1 MFLKLVLLVLSFSGL
16 QRDSQGLPRSGN
28 TVRDDPV
35 SRCGGDGPGISGNTL
50 QNGDHCQNSHTGSQ
64 SRKPIPG
71 TDTEGT
77 QNSEAWMG
85 VRYRILEGSFRQD
98 DSTSD

>member
-1 MFLKLVLLVLSFSGL
+1 MFLKLVLLVSSCSGL

-28 TVRDDPV
+28 TVRDDPL

-77 QNSEAWMG
+77 PK
-85 VRYRILEGSFRQD
+85 FR
-98 DSTSD
+98 SSDGCPISYPGGIFPTR